1 MQKSQILFITSLI
14 FAIIITIFA
23 ITNSEPVTI
32 NLIYQEVIA
41 SQALVIFISAAIGAV
56 IVSMLGIIK
65 YIKLTMG
72 LKKLKKDNESL
83 KNELEELKALNDN
96 EQMSVT
102 NEADYVIDNTV
113 QKEEDED
120 ILSKEQ

>member
-1 MQKSQILFITSLI
+1 MQKSQILFIISLI

-23 ITNSEPVTI
+23 ITNAEPVTI

-41 SQALVIFISAAIGAV
+41 SQALVIFVSAAIGAV

-72 LKKLKKDNESL
+72 IKKLKKENEAL
-83 KNELEELKALNDN
+83 KIELDGLKAMN
-96 EQMSVT
+96 EKEKMPVI
-102 NEADYVIDNTV
+102 NEEDYVAHNIV
-113 QKEEDED
+113 ESKEYED
-120 ILSKEQ
+120 IDIKE

>member
-1 MQKSQILFITSLI
+1 MQKSQILFIISLV

-41 SQALVIFISAAIGAV
+41 SQALVIFVSAAIGAV

-72 LKKLKKDNESL
+72 LKKLKKENEAL
-83 KNELEELKALNDN
+83 KIELDGLKAMNDN
-96 EQMSVT
+96 EKMPLI
-102 NEADYVIDNTV
+102 N
-113 QKEEDED
+113 EEDYIAHNIVEGKEYKD
-120 ILSKEQ
+120 IDIKE

>member
-1 MQKSQILFITSLI
+1 MQKSQILFIISLI

-23 ITNSEPVTI
+23 ITNAEPVTI

-41 SQALVIFISAAIGAV
+41 SQALVIFVSAAIGAV

-72 LKKLKKDNESL
+72 LKKLKKENEAL
-83 KNELEELKALNDN
+83 NIELDGLKAMN
-96 EQMSVT
+96 EKEKMPVI
-102 NEADYVIDNTV
+102 NEEDYVAHNIV
-113 QKEEDED
+113 ESKEYED
-120 ILSKEQ
+120 IDIKE

>member
-1 MQKSQILFITSLI
+1 MQKSQILFIISLI

-23 ITNSEPVTI
+23 ITNAEPVTI

-41 SQALVIFISAAIGAV
+41 SQALVIFVSAAIGAV

-72 LKKLKKDNESL
+72 LKKLKKENEAL
-83 KNELEELKALNDN
+83 KIELDGLKAMN
-96 EQMSVT
+96 E
-102 NEADYVIDNTV
+102 NEKIPVIN
-113 QKEEDED
+113 EEDYLAHNIVESKEYED
-120 ILSKEQ
+120 IDIKE

>member
-120 ILSKEQ
+120 VLSKEQ

>member
-1 MQKSQILFITSLI
+1 MQKSQILFIISLI

-23 ITNSEPVTI
+23 ITNAEPVTI

-41 SQALVIFISAAIGAV
+41 SQALVIFVSAAIGAV

-72 LKKLKKDNESL
+72 LKKLKKENEAL
-83 KNELEELKALNDN
+83 KIELDGLKAMN
-96 EQMSVT
+96 EKEKMPVI
-102 NEADYVIDNTV
+102 NEEDYVAHNIV
-113 QKEEDED
+113 ESKEYED
-120 ILSKEQ
+120 IDIKE